1 MRFLTRARRFPPA
14 CFNGWFHNY
23 QKIKMNTQP
32 SNQGAKTPQSAEE
45 VLKLVIQDLDN
56 VRQNLTNQLG
66 QDINRLTVEKE
77 QLNEDVNRLR
87 KQYEQLQS
95 QQLESLSQRQIAQ
108 QQLWLKQLAQVLA
121 NNLQQQLGHK
131 IRELRDNV
139 DPGLQVGLQP
149 GGFPGGELPM
159 TNPPDNYYES
169 ANELGYS
176 LSATLSGTFETLKQ
190 ELDSY
195 ESDLSMQLNNMRDME
210 QQGEVILETL
220 VSRLQVQLENNNFLS
235 SGTYQN
241 SQSGARNSVN
251 TTSNETSTPVESP
264 VESPEKQSVPKPE
277 STAKPQ
283 KSASQVQ
290 IGLILALLSA
300 AVLSLFNVCV
310 KIIFNTP
317 PQPHQI
323 FGGLF
328 LMPGLINPNVGNS
341 LLILLL
347 RLIVVMLLMPIV
359 ATFLYP
365 AVWSDIEHF
374 IKSKDFSL
382 WWKVI
387 GSAFFLFLS
396 QVLIYISIGNIPTGI
411 AITIFFIYPI
421 ITVLLS
427 WGLFGDRPSIV
438 RIFAMV
444 IIGLGAILVIPSAGE
459 NYQQGVLAGIGA
471 GITFSGYVLLTQMS
485 AGKLH
490 PIPFSL
496 INFAGIFVFSA
507 LGLMMPKPVEWSAN
521 IAPTVWSGLIVGGII
536 LGILTLS
543 SYVLNSFA
551 IRFSGAARA
560 SIVGTFGP
568 ALTALLALFTIGE
581 VLGVKQVFGM
591 ILVIIGVAAMSF
603 ERMFA
608 AKQKTS

>member
-1 MRFLTRARRFPPA
+1 
-14 CFNGWFHNY
+14 
-23 QKIKMNTQP
+23 MNTQP
-32 SNQGAKTPQSAEE
+32 SNQGAETPQSAEE
-45 VLKLVIQDLDN
+45 VLKLVIQDLDSF
-56 VRQNLTNQLG
+56 RQNLTNQLG
-66 QDINRLTVEKE
+66 QDVNRLRVEKE

-121 NNLQQQLGHK
+121 NNLQQQLGQK
-131 IRELRDNV
+131 IRELRENV
-139 DPGLQVGLQP
+139 DPGLQPGGFPVGELSGLQP
-149 GGFPGGELPM
+149 GGFPGGELSM
-159 TNPPDNYYES
+159 NNPPDSYYES

-176 LSATLSGTFETLKQ
+176 LSATLSRTFDTLKQ

-195 ESDLSMQLNNMRDME
+195 ESDLSMQLNNMRGME
-210 QQGEVILETL
+210 QQCEVILETL
-220 VSRLQVQLENNNFLS
+220 VSRLQAQLENNNVVS

-241 SQSGARNSVN
+241 AQSGFRNSVN
-251 TTSNETSTPVESP
+251 TTSIETSTPVESP
-264 VESPEKQSVPKPE
+264 VESPEKQPISKPE

-290 IGLILALLSA
+290 VGLILAFLSA
-300 AVLSLFNVCV
+300 AALSLFNVCI

-328 LMPGLINPNVGNS
+328 SMSGLVNPNVGNS
-341 LLILLL
+341 LLILLI

-365 AVWSDIEHF
+365 AVWSDIERF

-427 WGLFGDRPSIV
+427 WVLFGDRPSLV

-444 IIGLGAILVIPSAGE
+444 IIGLGAILVFPSGAG
-459 NYQQGVLAGIGA
+459 NYSQGVLAGVGA

-507 LGLMMPKPVEWSAN
+507 LGLMIPKPIEWSAN
-521 IAPTVWSGLIVGGII
+521 IDTTVWSGLIVGGIF

-551 IRFSGAARA
+551 IRFAGAARA

-581 VLGVKQVFGM
+581 VLGVKEVFGI
-591 ILVIIGVAAMSF
+591 ILVITGVAAMSF
-603 ERMFA
+603 ERMFGV
-608 AKQKTS
+608 KQKAS

>member
-1 MRFLTRARRFPPA
+1 MD
-14 CFNGWFHNY
+14 
-23 QKIKMNTQP
+23 TQP
-32 SNQGAKTPQSAEE
+32 SDRGAETPQSAEK
-45 VLKLVIQDLDN
+45 VLKLLIQDLDN

-66 QDINRLTVEKE
+66 EDVNRLRVEKE
-77 QLNEDVNRLR
+77 QLNEDVSRLR
-87 KQYEQLQS
+87 KQYEQLQA

-131 IRELRDNV
+131 IKELRENV
-139 DPGLQVGLQP
+139 DPGLQQ

-159 TNPPDNYYES
+159 THPPDSYYES

-176 LSATLSGTFETLKQ
+176 LSATLSRTFDTLKQ

-195 ESDLSMQLNNMRDME
+195 ESDLSVKLNNMRDME

-220 VSRLQVQLENNNFLS
+220 VSRLQAQLERNNAVS
-235 SGTYQN
+235 SGNYQN
-241 SQSGARNSVN
+241 SQFGSRNSVN
-251 TTSNETSTPVESP
+251 TNSSEISTPVESP
-264 VESPEKQSVPKPE
+264 EIAPKTQPE
-277 STAKPQ
+277 STTKPQ

-290 IGLILALLSA
+290 VGLILALLSA
-300 AVLSLFNVCV
+300 AVLSIFNVCL
-310 KIIFNTP
+310 KIIFNTSLQ
-317 PQPHQI
+317 PQ
-323 FGGLF
+323 
-328 LMPGLINPNVGNS
+328 GLINPNVGNS

-365 AVWSDIEHF
+365 AVWSDIERF
-374 IKSKDFSL
+374 IKSQDFSL

-387 GSAFFLFLS
+387 ASAFFLFLS

-444 IIGLGAILVIPSAGE
+444 IIGLGGILVIPSGAGD
-459 NYQQGVLAGIGA
+459 YQEGVLAGVGA
-471 GITFSGYVLLTQMS
+471 GITFAGYVLLTQMS

-507 LGLMMPKPVEWSAN
+507 LGLIIPKPLEWSPN
-521 IAPTVWSGLIVGGII
+521 IDSTLWSGLIVGGII

-551 IRFSGAARA
+551 IRFAGAARA
-560 SIVGTFGP
+560 SIIGTFGP
-568 ALTALLALFTIGE
+568 ALTALLAFFTIGE
-581 VLGVKQVFGM
+581 VLGGKEVFGM

-603 ERMFA
+603 ERMFGVKRKA
-608 AKQKTS
+608 S

>member
-1 MRFLTRARRFPPA
+1 MER
-14 CFNGWFHNY
+14 
-23 QKIKMNTQP
+23 KMNTQP
-32 SNQGAKTPQSAEE
+32 SNQGAETPQSAEE
-45 VLKLVIQDLDN
+45 VLKLVIQDLDSF
-56 VRQNLTNQLG
+56 RQNLINQLG
-66 QDINRLTVEKE
+66 QDVNRLRVEKE

-131 IRELRDNV
+131 IRELRENV
-139 DPGLQVGLQP
+139 DPGLQPALQP
-149 GGFPGGELPM
+149 AGFPGGELPM

-169 ANELGYS
+169 ANELEYS
-176 LSATLSGTFETLKQ
+176 LSATLSRTFDTLKQ

-195 ESDLSMQLNNMRDME
+195 ESDLSVQLNNMRGME

-220 VSRLQVQLENNNFLS
+220 VSRLQAQLERNNTVS
-235 SGTYQN
+235 SGNYQT
-241 SQSGARNSVN
+241 SQSGSRNSVN
-251 TTSNETSTPVESP
+251 TTSSETSTPVESP
-264 VESPEKQSVPKPE
+264 VESPEKQPVPKPE
-277 STAKPQ
+277 STTKSQ

-300 AVLSLFNVCV
+300 ALLSLFNVCV
-310 KIIFNTP
+310 KIIFNTV

-328 LMPGLINPNVGNS
+328 SMPGLINPSVGNS

-359 ATFLYP
+359 GTFLYP
-365 AVWSDIEHF
+365 AVWSDIERF

-396 QVLIYISIGNIPTGI
+396 QVLIYISIGNISTGI

-427 WGLFGDRPSIV
+427 WGLFGDRPSLV
-438 RIFAMV
+438 RICAMV
-444 IIGLGAILVIPSAGE
+444 IIGLGAILVIPSGAG
-459 NYQQGVLAGIGA
+459 NYQQGVWAAVGA

-507 LGLMMPKPVEWSAN
+507 LGLMIPKPLEWSPN
-521 IAPTVWSGLIVGGII
+521 IDPTLWSGLIVGGII

-551 IRFSGAARA
+551 IRFAGAARA
-560 SIVGTFGP
+560 SIIGTFGP

>member
-1 MRFLTRARRFPPA
+1 
-14 CFNGWFHNY
+14 
-23 QKIKMNTQP
+23 MNTQP
-32 SNQGAKTPQSAEE
+32 SNQGAETPQSAEE
-45 VLKLVIQDLDN
+45 VLKLVIQDLDSF
-56 VRQNLTNQLG
+56 RQNLTNQLG
-66 QDINRLTVEKE
+66 QDVNRLRVEKE

-121 NNLQQQLGHK
+121 NNLQQQLGQK
-131 IRELRDNV
+131 IRELRENV
-139 DPGLQVGLQP
+139 DPGLQPGGFPVGELSGLQPGSFPVGELSGLQP
-149 GGFPGGELPM
+149 GGFPGGELSM
-159 TNPPDNYYES
+159 NNPPDSYYES

-176 LSATLSGTFETLKQ
+176 LSDALSRTFDTLKQ

-195 ESDLSMQLNNMRDME
+195 ESDLSVRLNNMRGME
-210 QQGEVILETL
+210 QQCEVILETL
-220 VSRLQVQLENNNFLS
+220 VSRLQTQLENNDVVS

-241 SQSGARNSVN
+241 AQSGFRKSVN
-251 TTSNETSTPVESP
+251 TTSAETSTPVESP
-264 VESPEKQSVPKPE
+264 VESPEKQTISKPE
-277 STAKPQ
+277 SSPKPQ

-290 IGLILALLSA
+290 VGLILALLSA
-300 AVLSLFNVCV
+300 AALSLFNVCI

-328 LMPGLINPNVGNS
+328 SMSGLVNPNFGNS

-365 AVWSDIEHF
+365 AVWSDIERF

-427 WGLFGDRPSIV
+427 WVLFGDRPSIV
-438 RIFAMV
+438 RTCAMV
-444 IIGLGAILVIPSAGE
+444 IIGLGAILVLPSGTG
-459 NYQQGVLAGIGA
+459 NYQQGVLAGVGA

-507 LGLMMPKPVEWSAN
+507 LGLIMPKPIEWSAN
-521 IAPTVWSGLIVGGII
+521 IDTTVWSGLIVGGIF

-551 IRFSGAARA
+551 IRFAGAARA
-560 SIVGTFGP
+560 SIIGTFGP

-581 VLGVKQVFGM
+581 VLGVKQVFGI

-603 ERMFA
+603 ERMFGR
-608 AKQKTS
+608 KKEEGRS

>member
-1 MRFLTRARRFPPA
+1 
-14 CFNGWFHNY
+14 
-23 QKIKMNTQP
+23 MNTQP
-32 SNQGAKTPQSAEE
+32 SNQGAETPQSAEE

-66 QDINRLTVEKE
+66 QDINRLRVEKE
-77 QLNEDVNRLR
+77 ELNEDVNRLR

-131 IRELRDNV
+131 IRELRENV
-139 DPGLQVGLQP
+139 DPGLQPGSFPGGELSGLQP
-149 GGFPGGELPM
+149 GGFPGGELSM
-159 TNPPDNYYES
+159 NNPPDSYYES

-176 LSATLSGTFETLKQ
+176 LSATLSRTFDTLKQ

-195 ESDLSMQLNNMRDME
+195 ESDLSIQLNNMRGME
-210 QQGEVILETL
+210 QQCEVILETL
-220 VSRLQVQLENNNFLS
+220 VSRLQAQLENNNVVS
-235 SGTYQN
+235 SETYQN

-251 TTSNETSTPVESP
+251 TNSSQTSTP

-277 STAKPQ
+277 STPKPQ

-290 IGLILALLSA
+290 MGLILALLSA

-323 FGGLF
+323 FSGLF
-328 LMPGLINPNVGNS
+328 SMPGLINPNIGNS

-427 WGLFGDRPSIV
+427 WGLFGDRPSLV
-438 RIFAMV
+438 RICAMV
-444 IIGLGAILVIPSAGE
+444 IIGLGAILVIPSGAG
-459 NYQQGVLAGIGA
+459 NYQPGILAGVGA

-496 INFAGIFVFSA
+496 VNFAGIFVFSA
-507 LGLMMPKPVEWSAN
+507 LGLMMPKPAEWSAN
-521 IAPTVWSGLIVGGII
+521 IDPTVWSGLIVGGII
-536 LGILTLS
+536 LGILAIA
-543 SYVLNSFA
+543 SYVLNNFA
-551 IRFSGAARA
+551 IRFAGAARA

-581 VLGVKQVFGM
+581 VLGVKEVFGM

-603 ERMFA
+603 ERMFG

>member
-1 MRFLTRARRFPPA
+1 MEP
-14 CFNGWFHNY
+14 
-23 QKIKMNTQP
+23 KMDTQP
-32 SNQGAKTPQSAEE
+32 SDRGAETPQSAEE

-66 QDINRLTVEKE
+66 EDVNKLRVEKE
-77 QLNEDVNRLR
+77 QLNEDVSRLR
-87 KQYEQLQS
+87 QQYEQLQA

-131 IRELRDNV
+131 IKELRENA
-139 DPGLQVGLQP
+139 DPGLQQ

-159 TNPPDNYYES
+159 TNPPDSYYES

-176 LSATLSGTFETLKQ
+176 LSASLSRTFDTLKQ

-195 ESDLSMQLNNMRDME
+195 ESDLSVKLNNMRDME

-220 VSRLQVQLENNNFLS
+220 VSRLQAQLERNNAVS
-235 SGTYQN
+235 SGSYQN
-241 SQSGARNSVN
+241 SQSGSRNSVN
-251 TTSNETSTPVESP
+251 ATSSKILSP
-264 VESPEKQSVPKPE
+264 VESPETALKTKPE

-290 IGLILALLSA
+290 VGLILALLSA

-310 KIIFNTP
+310 KIIFNTL

-323 FGGLF
+323 FGGFF
-328 LMPGLINPNVGNS
+328 LIPGLISPNVGNS

-347 RLIVVMLLMPIV
+347 RFIVVMLLMPVV

-365 AVWSDIEHF
+365 AVWSDIERL

-387 GSAFFLFLS
+387 GSTFFWFLS
-396 QVLIYISIGNIPTGI
+396 QVLIYISIGNIPTGV
-411 AITIFFIYPI
+411 AITIFFIYPVF
-421 ITVLLS
+421 TVLLS
-427 WGLFGDRPSIV
+427 WGLFGDRPSLLKIC
-438 RIFAMV
+438 AMV
-444 IIGLGAILVIPSAGE
+444 IIGLGAILVIPNGVG
-459 NYQQGVLAGIGA
+459 NYQQGVVAGVGA
-471 GITFSGYVLLTQMS
+471 SITFSGYVLLTQIS

-496 INFAGIFVFSA
+496 INFAGVFVFSA
-507 LGLMMPKPVEWSAN
+507 LGLMMPKPVEWSPN
-521 IAPTVWSGLIVGGII
+521 IAPTVWSGLIIGGIV
-536 LGILTLS
+536 LGILAIS
-543 SYVLNSFA
+543 SYVLNNLATRFA
-551 IRFSGAARA
+551 GAARA
-560 SIVGTFGP
+560 SIINTFGP
-568 ALTALLALFTIGE
+568 ALTALLAFFTIGE
-581 VLGVKQVFGM
+581 VLGGKQVFGM
-591 ILVIIGVAAMSF
+591 ILVILGVAAMSF
-603 ERMFA
+603 ERMFGV
-608 AKQKTS
+608 KRKGS

>member
-1 MRFLTRARRFPPA
+1 MER
-14 CFNGWFHNY
+14 
-23 QKIKMNTQP
+23 KMDTQP
-32 SNQGAKTPQSAEE
+32 SNQGAETPKSAEE
-45 VLKLVIQDLDN
+45 VLKLVIQDLDSF
-56 VRQNLTNQLG
+56 RQNLTNQLG
-66 QDINRLTVEKE
+66 QDVNRLRVEKE
-77 QLNEDVNRLR
+77 QLNEDVSRLR
-87 KQYEQLQS
+87 TQYEQLQS

-121 NNLQQQLGHK
+121 NNLQQQLGQK
-131 IRELRDNV
+131 IRELRENV
-139 DPGLQVGLQP
+139 DPGLQQ

-159 TNPPDNYYES
+159 TNLPNSYYEP

-176 LSATLSGTFETLKQ
+176 LSATLTRTFDTLKQ

-195 ESDLSMQLNNMRDME
+195 ESDLSVQLNNMRGME

-220 VSRLQVQLENNNFLS
+220 VSRLQAQLERNSVVS
-235 SGTYQN
+235 SGTYQT
-241 SQSGARNSVN
+241 SQSGSRNSVN
-251 TTSNETSTPVESP
+251 STSSETSTPVRSP
-264 VESPEKQSVPKPE
+264 VESPETPPAPKVE

-290 IGLILALLSA
+290 VGLILALLSA
-300 AVLSLFNVCV
+300 ALLSLFNVCV
-310 KIIFNTP
+310 KIIFNTSP
-317 PQPHQI
+317 EPHLI
-323 FGGLF
+323 FGLF
-328 LMPGLINPNVGNS
+328 PMPGLINPSVGNS

-347 RLIVVMLLMPIV
+347 RLIVVMLFMPIV

-365 AVWSDIEHF
+365 AVWNDIERF

-421 ITVLLS
+421 ITVLVS
-427 WGLFGDRPSIV
+427 WGLFGDRPSLV
-438 RIFAMV
+438 RICAMV
-444 IIGLGAILVIPSAGE
+444 IIGLGGILVLPSGAG
-459 NYQQGVLAGIGA
+459 NYQQGVWAAVGA

-496 INFAGIFVFSA
+496 VNFAGIFVFSA
-507 LGLMMPKPVEWSAN
+507 LGLMIPLPMEWSAN
-521 IAPTVWSGLIVGGII
+521 IDPTVWSGLIISGII
-536 LGILTLS
+536 LGILTLF
-543 SYVLNSFA
+543 SYLLNSFA
-551 IRFSGAARA
+551 IRFAGAARA
-560 SIVGTFGP
+560 SIVGTSGP
-568 ALTALLALFTIGE
+568 ALTALLALVTIGE